1 MMEKYYTIREVAE
14 ILQVTER
21 TIFRYIHPDAPV
33 KLKAV
38 KIGKSWRIAESDLK
52 EFLDTRSNSK

>member
-14 ILQVTER
+14 LLQVTER
-21 TIFRYIHPDAPV
+21 TIFRYIHPDATE

-38 KIGKSWRIAESDLK
+38 KIGRSWRIAESDIK
-52 EFLDTRSNSK
+52 DFLVARSNSK